1 MKRERELAGR
11 ISALRG
17 LRDAIGAMKDLSAHH
32 FREVR
37 AAIEPARAYRE
48 GVDRVIGKTAV
59 HVPAG
64 DGPSGL
70 VVVGGELGL
79 CGGYNAELA
88 RAGSSR
94 GGELGGGPVFAVG
107 HRTAAMLARQGIHPE
122 RTYAAPASARGIT
135 ELVLRLAEDVLGDY
149 VGKNMA
155 SLDIV
160 SSRFDGVGICRPVET
175 RLLPM
180 QPPGPQS
187 TRATPYI
194 SASRIEAV
202 AARERLY
209 ITLYDLLLDALA
221 SEHAARL
228 VATQSAEQWLDE
240 RIERL
245 RRHWISARRE
255 AGTQEVI
262 EIAAG
267 VRARD
272 LDRFRERR
280 LPRENGSTRSTQV
293 LFDSKQ
299 GNDGGSAG

>member
-1 MKRERELAGR
+1 MKRERELAR
-11 ISALRG
+11 RVEALG
-17 LRDAIGAMKDLSAHH
+17 SLRDAIGAMKDLSAHH

-37 AAIEPARAYRE
+37 AAIEPARAYRA
-48 GVDRVIGKTAV
+48 GVDAIIGRTSILV
-59 HVPAG
+59 SAG

-88 RAGSSR
+88 RAGASQR
-94 GGELGGGPVFAVG
+94 REMGGGPVFCVG
-107 HRTAAMLARQGIHPE
+107 HRTAAMLSRQGILPE

-135 ELVLRLAEDVLGDY
+135 KLLLPLAEDILTAY
-149 VGKNMA
+149 VTADMA
-155 SLDIV
+155 ALDIV
-160 SSRFDGVGICRPVET
+160 SSRFEGVGAHRPVCT

-180 QPPGPQS
+180 EPARPD
-187 TRATPYI
+187 RLAATPYV
-194 SASRIEAV
+194 SRSRVEAV

-221 SEHAARL
+221 SEHGARL
-228 VATQSAEQWLDE
+228 LATQAAGEWLDQ
-240 RIERL
+240 RIGRL

-267 VRARD
+267 ARARG
-272 LDRFRERR
+272 LDRFLQRR
-280 LPRENGSTRSTQV
+280 RPSANRSPARNPI
-293 LFDSKQ
+293 
-299 GNDGGSAG
+299 G